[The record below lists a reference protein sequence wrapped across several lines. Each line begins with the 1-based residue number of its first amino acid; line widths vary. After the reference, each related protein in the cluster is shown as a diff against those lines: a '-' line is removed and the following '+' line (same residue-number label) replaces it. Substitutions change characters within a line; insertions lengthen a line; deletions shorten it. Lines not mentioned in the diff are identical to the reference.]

1 VRKDPKE
8 PKICPKPIFQGKL
21 VRRRFKKLQVVADK
35 NLQLHDVR
43 EITLPT
49 PATFI
54 QSVHTQV
61 EFLSDHVI
69 SGKVIK
75 QFRVHKIIK
84 FVPTGTDGTVLFH
97 RETIPFE
104 AFIEA
109 PVTPSDEVDVENFIL
124 RVVPVLEPVGELP
137 TTLWREKTVVDLRVI
152 VSRVVIVSSLVGESD
167 VFDRRIGPPQ
177 IDLR

>member
-1 VRKDPKE
+1 MRKDPKV
-8 PKICPKPIFQGKL
+8 PKICPEPIFRGKM
-21 VRRRFKKLQVVADK
+21 VRKRFKKLQVVKDE
-35 NLQLHDVR
+35 NIQLHDVR

-49 PATFI
+49 PASFI

-61 EFLSDHVI
+61 EFLSDSVI

-75 QFRVHKIIK
+75 QFRIHKIIK
-84 FVPTGTDGTVLFH
+84 YVPAGTDGTVLFH

-137 TTLWREKTVVDLRVI
+137 TTVWREKTVVDLRVI
-152 VSRVVIVSSLVGESD
+152 ISKVVIVSSLVGDSD

-177 IDLR
+177 IDVR